1 MHPDDTQ
8 FRDMFRRMV
17 FSKKEENKKVIVE
30 MTLRPVLALQ
40 NNKIWV
46 QASLKALSSVIVI
59 LA

>member
-1 MHPDDTQ
+1 MPICSIGRISSHPSCMHPDDTQ

-40 NNKIWV
+40 NNKI
-46 QASLKALSSVIVI
+46 
-59 LA
+59 